1 MTDYKD
7 IKYRSLV
14 AGDIPNLATSK
25 TTSGTFADARISS
38 GSVTQHVTAFDDT
51 DLRSDIMTLALKE
64 AITENRVAYNLPN
77 AMIEQFQDDSKI
89 GTETTG
95 DRNASEYW
103 TTRGTVTTYG
113 TRTQRT
119 VAEVGTSVHHDTAQA
134 KWGTSSIH
142 IPNPSSS
149 GYLTADG
156 DSGTTGSFD
165 FGTTNW
171 TFEFWYRQGD
181 WRGSWRSL
189 FEFQDTGFAGTPT
202 PANRLDLIN
211 NTTENQYWLIANS
224 TGTDN
229 RGSAYEGDGTE
240 FIDHPDDTWR
250 HFAVVRESTA
260 ITLYYNGSREWP
272 ADIGSGDFLDR
283 RYFTL
288 GTSAQGGSADGWFDD
303 IRLTMGASSNG
314 ALYSGATYTIPTAR
328 LVNNDTYTKLLIQS
342 IDEDDDANTFTDS
355 RWQGTGTAD
364 YGNATGTLISTAQ
377 TANAAQTKVSGVIL
391 YKNNTGTATLGTD
404 LKIYFTCDGGSNWTE
419 STPTAAGTFS
429 TGILMAKCPE
439 VTCTSGTDIR
449 YKAVWANQSSG
460 SKETQLHGIG
470 MNY

>member
-1 MTDYKD
+1 MGYIGQAPANKAVKTAD
-7 IKYRSLV
+7 IEDSAITAAKIADGTVV
-14 AGDIPNLATSK
+14 AGELASDSVTTAKILNANVTTAKLAADAVDGTKLADDAVESEHMAAGSVDNAHLAGSIATSK
-25 TTSGTFADARISS
+25 IGSGTFADARISES
-38 GSVTQHVTAFDDT
+38 CVTQHVTAFDDT
-51 DLRSDIMTLALKE
+51 DLRSDIITLALKE

-189 FEFQDTGFAGTPT
+189 FEFQDTGFAGPPP

-211 NTTENQYWLIANS
+211 NTPENQYWLIANS

-260 ITLYYNGSREWP
+260 ITLYYNGSREWT
-272 ADIGSGDFLDR
+272 ADIGSGDFQDR
-283 RYFTL
+283 RYFT
-288 GTSAQGGSADGWFDD
+288 
-303 IRLTMGASSNG
+303 R
-314 ALYSGATYTIPTAR
+314 
-328 LVNNDTYTKLLIQS
+328 
-342 IDEDDDANTFTDS
+342 
-355 RWQGTGTAD
+355 
-364 YGNATGTLISTAQ
+364 
-377 TANAAQTKVSGVIL
+377 
-391 YKNNTGTATLGTD
+391 
-404 LKIYFTCDGGSNWTE
+404 
-419 STPTAAGTFS
+419 
-429 TGILMAKCPE
+429 
-439 VTCTSGTDIR
+439 
-449 YKAVWANQSSG
+449 
-460 SKETQLHGIG
+460 
-470 MNY
+470 